1 MSILNIIKYPDP
13 ILKKKSEPVREITQE
28 IQRLIDEMAE
38 TMYAA
43 PGVGLAAPQVGR
55 SIRVIVI
62 DVNSKEEQKRDLIS
76 LINPEI
82 IERSGDIAWEEGCLS
97 IPDYSADV
105 KRAERVVV
113 SGLDRDGKEK
123 VIVGEELL
131 SIVLQ
136 HEIDHLDGMLFID
149 RLGPIKRDLV
159 KRRLRKQ
166 ARVDSI

>member
-13 ILKKKSEPVREITQE
+13 ILKKKSEPVREITPE
-28 IQRLIDEMAE
+28 IQRFIDDMAE

-62 DVNSKEEQKRDLIS
+62 DVNSKEEQKKDLIS

-113 SGLDRDGKEK
+113 RGLDRDGKEK

-159 KRRLRKQ
+159 KRRLGKQ

>member
-55 SIRVIVI
+55 CLRVIVI

-113 SGLDRDGKEK
+113 SGLDRDGKK
-123 VIVGEELL
+123 RVIVGEELL

-166 ARVDSI
+166 AKVDSI

>member
-13 ILKKKSEPVREITQE
+13 ILKKKSEPVREITPE
-28 IQRLIDEMAE
+28 IQRFIDDMAE

-62 DVNSKEEQKRDLIS
+62 DVNSKEEQKKDLIS

-113 SGLDRDGKEK
+113 RGLDRDGKEK

>member
-55 SIRVIVI
+55 SVRVIVI

-105 KRAERVVV
+105 KRAERVIV
-113 SGLDRDGKEK
+113 SGLDRDGKK
-123 VIVGEELL
+123 RVIVGEELL

>member
-13 ILKKKSEPVREITQE
+13 ILKKKSEPVREITPE
-28 IQRLIDEMAE
+28 IQRFIDDMAE

-62 DVNSKEEQKRDLIS
+62 DVNSKEEQKKDLIS

-113 SGLDRDGKEK
+113 RGLDRDWKEK

>member
-76 LINPEI
+76 IINPEI

-113 SGLDRDGKEK
+113 RGLDRDGKEK

>member
-55 SIRVIVI
+55 SVRVIVI

-113 SGLDRDGKEK
+113 CGLDRDGKK
-123 VIVGEELL
+123 RVIVGEELL

-159 KRRLRKQ
+159 RRRLRKQ

>member
-1 MSILNIIKYPDP
+1 MSILNILRYPDP
-13 ILKKKSEPVREITQE
+13 ILKKKSEPVTEITLE
-28 IQRLIDEMAE
+28 IQRLIDDMAE

-55 SIRVIVI
+55 SVRVIVI

-76 LINPEI
+76 IINPEI
-82 IERSGDIAWEEGCLS
+82 IERSGEIDWEEGCLS

-105 KRAERVVV
+105 KRAERVIV
-113 SGLDRDGKEK
+113 SGLDREGKK
-123 VIVGEELL
+123 KIIVGEELL
-131 SIVLQ
+131 SVVLQ

-159 KRRLRKQ
+159 KRKLRKQ
-166 ARVDSI
+166 TKVDSI

>member
-105 KRAERVVV
+105 KRAERVIV
-113 SGLDRDGKEK
+113 SGLDRDGKK
-123 VIVGEELL
+123 RVIVGEELL

>member
-13 ILKKKSEPVREITQE
+13 ILKKKSEPVREITPE
-28 IQRLIDEMAE
+28 IQRFIDDMAE

-62 DVNSKEEQKRDLIS
+62 DVNSKEEQKKDLIS

-113 SGLDRDGKEK
+113 RGLDRDGKEK

-166 ARVDSI
+166 ARVD

>member
-1 MSILNIIKYPDP
+1 MPILNIIKYPDP

-113 SGLDRDGKEK
+113 RGLDRDGKEK

>member
-113 SGLDRDGKEK
+113 SGLDRDGKK
-123 VIVGEELL
+123 RVIIGEELL

>member
-13 ILKKKSEPVREITQE
+13 ILKKKSEPVREITQD
-28 IQRLIDEMAE
+28 IRRLIDEMAE

>member
-1 MSILNIIKYPDP
+1 MSILNILRYPDP
-13 ILKKKSEPVREITQE
+13 ILKKKSEPVTEITQE
-28 IQRLIDEMAE
+28 IQRLIDDMAE

-55 SIRVIVI
+55 SVRVIVI

-76 LINPEI
+76 IINPEI
-82 IERSGDIAWEEGCLS
+82 IERSGEIDWEEGCLS

-105 KRAERVVV
+105 KRAERVIV
-113 SGLDRDGKEK
+113 SGLDREGKK
-123 VIVGEELL
+123 KIIVGEELL
-131 SIVLQ
+131 SVVLQ

-159 KRRLRKQ
+159 KRKLRKQ
-166 ARVDSI
+166 TKVDSI

>member
-43 PGVGLAAPQVGR
+43 PGIGLAAPQVGR
-55 SIRVIVI
+55 CIRVIVI

-113 SGLDRDGKEK
+113 SGLDRDGKK
-123 VIVGEELL
+123 RVIVGEELL

-166 ARVDSI
+166 AKVDSI

>member
-105 KRAERVVV
+105 KRAEMVVV